1 MENQNHFQ
9 VHYRRRINKSHPPC
23 QHRKG
28 KPRTFIILGKLD
40 ISYSYSAHTWVKDFQ
55 TFRSKYYQYLFLL
68 REASPE
74 SYDTTKTK
82 ITGSQCMLGI
92 KYINRKW
99 DLTNTIY
106 CFEFFQQRENIFT
119 GEDLGITTY
128 IVTFTYKIN
137 TKNGSFCIQLHE
149 TTTMQIVVLLFSEVT
164 VSRTSGITNSQLVI
178 LLDCLSNYFN
188 LCIGRFMTD

>member
-1 MENQNHFQ
+1 
-9 VHYRRRINKSHPPC
+9 
-23 QHRKG
+23 
-28 KPRTFIILGKLD
+28 
-40 ISYSYSAHTWVKDFQ
+40 
-55 TFRSKYYQYLFLL
+55 
-68 REASPE
+68 
-74 SYDTTKTK
+74 
-82 ITGSQCMLGI
+82 MLGI

-99 DLTNTIY
+99 DLTNTMY

-119 GEDLGITTY
+119 GEDLGITAY
-128 IVTFTYKIN
+128 IVTFVYKIN
-137 TKNGSFCIQLHE
+137 TKNGSFCVQLHE